1 MNGYTDRTHIGV
13 TKMKQKVEL
22 FIYVSTKSYNAG
34 SLSVYNCD
42 LSCLPGY
49 HLLCTQTVEIDVP
62 EYDLVQI
69 QVDGIDQQIVK
80 IRADSQ
86 MQITQLE
93 GRKQELL
100 AIGVDV

>member
-1 MNGYTDRTHIGV
+1 
-13 TKMKQKVEL
+13 MKQKVEL
-22 FIYVSTKSYNAG
+22 FIHVSTKSY
-34 SLSVYNCD
+34 SLGQLLAYNTD
-42 LSCLPGY
+42 MSLMDGY
-49 HLLCTQTVEIDVP
+49 HLICTQTVEIDVP
-62 EYDLVQI
+62 EFDLVQI

>member
-1 MNGYTDRTHIGV
+1 
-13 TKMKQKVEL
+13 MKKI
-22 FIYVSTKSYNAG
+22 FKIYIHANLGRFEQGQISIDSMDMQEHFPK
-34 SLSVYNCD
+34 D
-42 LSCLPGY
+42 Y
-49 HLLCTQTVEIDVP
+49 HLITTQEIELDIP
-62 EYDLVQI
+62 EFDILQI

-80 IRADSQ
+80 IRAESQ

>member
-1 MNGYTDRTHIGV
+1 
-13 TKMKQKVEL
+13 MKQKVEV
-22 FIYVSTKSYNAG
+22 FVHVSG
-34 SLSVYNCD
+34 SPYENGRIAFFHCD
-42 LSCLPGY
+42 MTSHGY

-62 EYDLVQI
+62 EFDLVQI

-80 IRADSQ
+80 IRAESQ

>member
-1 MNGYTDRTHIGV
+1 
-13 TKMKQKVEL
+13 MKHKFE
-22 FIYVSTKSYNAG
+22 
-34 SLSVYNCD
+34 LSVHASTGRYDYERLHVFTCD
-42 LSCLPGY
+42 MTEYGY

-62 EYDLVQI
+62 EFDLVQI
-69 QVDGIDQQIVK
+69 QVDGIDKQIVK
-80 IRADSQ
+80 IRAESQ